1 MTQLK
6 IFEIFYSL
14 QGESSR
20 VGLPTIFI
28 RLSGCPM
35 RCHYCDTAYA
45 FQGGTMMGIEDIMAS
60 IKKYDT
66 HYVTV
71 TGGEPLAQKEVIHLL
86 KTLADSN
93 YEVSIETGGGLVF
106 AKDEIDLT
114 KPLLTVN
121 GDVLWQENASD
132 LELLCNAWDP
142 LECDILLGLKRSED
156 YLGYDGVGDFE
167 IIQDRLFRLPDLAM
181 NYAFVGLQIINPKIL
196 KQAPKDLPGD
206 LPRKCFSMSHFYRSA
221 VGEGGLV
228 HRIKAVELAGKYFHI
243 GNVDAVKFTEK
254 NF

>member
-20 VGLPTIFI
+20 MGWPTIFI

-45 FQGGTMMGIEDIMAS
+45 FQGGSMMDIEDIMTS

-71 TGGEPLAQKEVIHLL
+71 TGGEPLAQKEVHNLL

-93 YEVSIETGGGLVF
+93 YEVSIETGGGLSIKEVDPRIKIILDIKTPESGEEKKNHWENLEIIES
-106 AKDEIDLT
+106 KDEI
-114 KPLLTVN
+114 KF
-121 GDVLWQENASD
+121 VLCS
-132 LELLCNAWDP
+132 
-142 LECDILLGLKRSED
+142 RED
-156 YLGYDGVGDFE
+156 YDW
-167 IIQDRLFRLPDLAM
+167 AK
-181 NYAFVGLQIINPKIL
+181 KIL
-196 KQAPKDLPGD
+196 DQYKLTQKCNVLFSPVYQKLDVTDLGNWILKDQLHVRMQIQLHKLLWGEKPG
-206 LPRKCFSMSHFYRSA
+206 
-221 VGEGGLV
+221 V
-228 HRIKAVELAGKYFHI
+228 
-243 GNVDAVKFTEK
+243 
-254 NF
+254 